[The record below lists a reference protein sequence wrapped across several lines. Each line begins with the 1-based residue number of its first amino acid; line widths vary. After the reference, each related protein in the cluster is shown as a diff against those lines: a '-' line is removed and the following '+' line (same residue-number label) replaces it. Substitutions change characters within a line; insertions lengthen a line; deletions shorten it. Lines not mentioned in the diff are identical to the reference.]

1 MSRLDEMLA
10 AAGDEEVTLSDDDAG
25 AEPAA
30 DAAPATESPPGSGAA
45 SAADSAPAK
54 DGKPA
59 PEKPAPEKD
68 DPKLASK
75 FAALARRQEKL
86 LDTEAQITTRERE
99 LSSRLA
105 QVEAREKESSSRFE
119 KLLTDP
125 DVFFRH
131 LESMGVTFDSL
142 QAWSKGNGP
151 LSKPEKKPEYVTREE
166 LEAERKRD
174 AEEARKADFAARR
187 DIVNRQFIE
196 ETDKLD
202 AAKLV
207 FSPAKRIEIGDD
219 IADRAAKRGIR
230 LTLPEIAA
238 AVNELAEQDP
248 WYQARHQASG
258 APVSQ
263 KDAAAAA
270 TEVTDSN
277 GAQGS
282 RATTIG
288 NDVAG
293 ERTGAN
299 GGRRLSHRE
308 RVALMRAR
316 AD

>member
-1 MSRLDEMLA
+1 MSRLEAMLA
-10 AAGDEEVTLSDDDAG
+10 AAGDEEVTLDDGAG
-25 AEPAA
+25 SEPAA
-30 DAAPATESPPGSGAA
+30 DAAPAADSPPGDGAA

-54 DGKPA
+54 DDKAAPA
-59 PEKPAPEKD
+59 MPPEKD

-86 LDTEAQITTRERE
+86 LDTEAELTSRERQ
-99 LSSRLA
+99 LA
-105 QVEAREKESSSRFE
+105 ERQAHVDAREKESTARFE

-131 LESMGVTFDSL
+131 LESMGVTFDAL
-142 QAWSKGNGP
+142 QAWSKGGGP

-166 LEAERKRD
+166 LEAERKRE

-187 DIVNRQFIE
+187 EIVNRQFLE

-207 FSPAKRIEIGDD
+207 YSPAKRIEIGDD

-248 WYQARHQASG
+248 WYQARRQASS
-258 APVSQ
+258 APASQ
-263 KDAAAAA
+263 KDAATAA

-308 RVALMRAR
+308 RVALLRAR